1 MLEALW
7 SVEFRTN
14 AGYAGAG
21 VAVFETGRIFGGDGQ
36 YFYIGTYTITYQHV
50 VANLR
55 VRHYSGPLSSVF
67 GPLKEVNLAL
77 SGDVA
82 EKTFNVM
89 GRAKEAPGEIFIRLT
104 HRADLP

>member
-14 AGYAGAG
+14 TGYAGAG
-21 VAVFETGRIFGGDGQ
+21 VVVFETRRIFGGDGQ
-36 YFYIGTYTITYQHV
+36 YFYIGSYAITNNQV
-50 VANLR
+50 TANLR
-55 VRHYSGPLSSVF
+55 VRHYSGPFSNVF
-67 GPLKEVNLAL
+67 GPLEEVNLVL
-77 SGDVA
+77 SGAVA